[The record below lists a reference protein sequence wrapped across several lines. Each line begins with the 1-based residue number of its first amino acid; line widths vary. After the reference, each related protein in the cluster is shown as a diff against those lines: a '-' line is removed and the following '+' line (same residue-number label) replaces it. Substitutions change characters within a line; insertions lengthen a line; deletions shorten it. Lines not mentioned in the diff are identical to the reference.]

1 MGVTEAPETKGWVRR
16 QDDVVFYDLVRTKY
30 DQSLAILDEARYNVF
45 GTDAKDV
52 PEFIAYAKLI
62 NENYKDKLLP
72 NCLKDFKR
80 INAHSQWSTSINHGD
95 FRGANIFFPE
105 RANEE
110 PIVIDYQVVKES
122 PPITDTCY
130 LMVGSTTAEERRKGE
145 VEILRAYYEQC
156 KQSGWADITMEE
168 VLLQFQHV
176 LWVSATMYV
185 IGSTL
190 PPDTEGGKLLFK
202 NSFQRMEEALK
213 DWNAVEAF
221 KLRMSKVGEDGV
233 TSKYTPEEINQSIPE
248 RYRKALLQ

>member
-130 LMVGSTTAEERRKGE
+130 LMVGSMTAEERRKGE

-168 VLLQFQHV
+168 VLLQFQHT
-176 LWVSATMYV
+176 LWLTSALLV
-185 IGSTL
+185 IAQADS
-190 PPDTEGGKLLFK
+190 GGESSEKGKMLFTI
-202 NSFQRMEEALK
+202 SFQRMEEAVK
-213 DWNAVEAF
+213 DWNVIEAF
-221 KLRMSKVGEDGV
+221 KLRMS
-233 TSKYTPEEINQSIPE
+233 
-248 RYRKALLQ
+248 